1 MASGDRRVLWGRAE
15 AWGTGPG
22 PWSEAAAHTPDSSS
36 TLLHGTSGAWHLC
49 LLVPSGSLSAR
60 TVPGDTRQTG
70 PAASTPASPVTL
82 LVVTF
87 TMKNSTQGTKPARE
101 FKPKC
106 VLVFKVHGNTEAA
119 SKSGISAPSKGHLDK
134 AGGCARPSKPW
145 GAVPTRALVTWM
157 APAPVQAHEPHT
169 PHSCRKGPGQQ
180 LHLGQS
186 RRSLTWHLLGR
197 QGPVP
202 SRLIEEGALRG
213 PHSGFGRH
221 DGFPRQQSRNQ
232 GWGWDQGSPGGSSVA
247 REPGCWKPGG
257 AARAACPAG
266 GFGSFLTKHG
276 SSGQPEKNQA
286 KEPGSSSQ

>member
-1 MASGDRRVLWGRAE
+1 MASGDRRVLWGRAG

-134 AGGCARPSKPW
+134 AGGCARPSKLW
-145 GAVPTRALVTWM
+145 GGRPY
-157 APAPVQAHEPHT
+157 
-169 PHSCRKGPGQQ
+169 KGPGDLDGARTCAGPRTSHNSQ
-180 LHLGQS
+180 LQ
-186 RRSLTWHLLGR
+186 
-197 QGPVP
+197 
-202 SRLIEEGALRG
+202 
-213 PHSGFGRH
+213 
-221 DGFPRQQSRNQ
+221 
-232 GWGWDQGSPGGSSVA
+232 
-247 REPGCWKPGG
+247 GG
-257 AARAACPAG
+257 ARSAAPPGPEPPQPHLALVREARP
-266 GFGSFLTKHG
+266 SPQQTH
-276 SSGQPEKNQA
+276 
-286 KEPGSSSQ
+286 